1 MKVTGLS
8 PLDCLFA
15 DNLNQMSDIP
25 QLGVEHIQSCETRG
39 AGAEAGAEVEFVIR
53 RPKSMRPKSMRHQQG
68 RYQQGR
74 KRRKTSRGSTVAAD
88 RMSSADADDV
98 LVANVTRPCPPRGRR
113 DSSKVRKFYL
123 DHLKNSEYR
132 TFIIRLDIT
141 FIALYFFVLKRSRC
155 EALHYSK
162 SHLVWVTS
170 QLSSFA
176 VWLRIPPASYRA
188 HVCTEACTQ
197 EDVVHLRLFRLWI

>member
-1 MKVTGLS
+1 MLLVRILRYFIAEWIMKLTGLS

-39 AGAEAGAEVEFVIR
+39 AGAEAEAGAEADFCIR
-53 RPKSMRPKSMRHQQG
+53 RPKSMRYQQG

-113 DSSKVRKFYL
+113 DSSEVRKFYF
-123 DHLKNSEYR
+123 DHLRNSEYR

-141 FIALYFFVLKRSRC
+141 FIAL
-155 EALHYSK
+155 
-162 SHLVWVTS
+162 
-170 QLSSFA
+170 
-176 VWLRIPPASYRA
+176 
-188 HVCTEACTQ
+188 
-197 EDVVHLRLFRLWI
+197 